1 LSDFLSAFV
10 EECLELQARSLQAA
24 ANDDWVIVAKSSHTL
39 QAELR
44 LFGWQ
49 VLDWA
54 TTLKDSCKRDR
65 QVESC
70 VLFEKFSGEL
80 ENVLSGFQGYRKCI

>member
-1 LSDFLSAFV
+1 LLSDFLSAFV

-44 LFGWQ
+44 LFGGASPR
-49 VLDWA
+49 LGDH
-54 TTLKDSCKRDR
+54 
-65 QVESC
+65 
-70 VLFEKFSGEL
+70 L
-80 ENVLSGFQGYRKCI
+80 EGQLQARSTGGKLRSV